1 MSTEEDKKPVK
12 VKYRHFKTIAKHVQE
27 EWYKY
32 VIHGT
37 VVITG
42 IIVAFTLEKWHL
54 SQLEAEQFMDA
65 YELIAQEITL
75 DTVQM
80 DEILVRFEKRKPYYE
95 SIINNS
101 LTREAFDSC
110 YFCPRIV
117 TSLYTMASSDKGFQ
131 HLGKLSDY
139 RIGKK
144 YSLNNEI
151 EEYYHEVS
159 QSVPMWQKFIEDDI
173 KKNIE
178 HWKNNMP
185 WYYQRESRPE
195 EMIEY
200 QFNSFR
206 YKNKVY
212 VQRNLIY
219 KNYVP
224 LLKELQLKARRILAM
239 IEEKRNS

>member
-1 MSTEEDKKPVK
+1 MSTEEDEKPVK
-12 VKYRHFKTIAKHVQE
+12 VRYRHFKTITKHVRQ

-32 VIHGT
+32 VIQGS

-54 SQLEAEQFMDA
+54 SQLETEQFMDA
-65 YELIAQEITL
+65 YELIAQEIKL

-80 DEILVRFEKRKPYYE
+80 DKILVRFEKRKSTYQ
-95 SIINNS
+95 SIINNTF
-101 LTREAFDSC
+101 TREEFDSC
-110 YFCPRIV
+110 YYCPRIV
-117 TSLYTMASSDKGFQ
+117 TSLYTMNSTDKGFQ

-144 YSLNNEI
+144 KSLNNEI

-159 QSVPMWQKFIEDDI
+159 KSVPMWQKFIEDDI
-173 KKNIE
+173 KNNIE
-178 HWKNNMP
+178 YWKNNMS

-195 EMIEY
+195 DMIEY

-224 LLKELQLKARRILAM
+224 LLIELQLKARHILAM
-239 IEEKRNS
+239 IEKKRNL